1 MGVEPLDIVKAVLML
16 IAGLGTFLIGLKVMG
31 ENLETLAGDRLK
43 VFFTKISDNR
53 LLGIATGAVTTVLTQ
68 SSTATTVMV
77 VGFVNTGVMT
87 LLQATAIIMGANIG
101 TTITAYLIALQKI
114 PVAAAFSALAGAGV
128 FMQMAKNNK
137 VKNIGTIFTGVGML
151 FIGLYVMSNSMSIV
165 TVIKTADGS
174 GLLIREAILR
184 LAALPGAPIIL
195 LVFGA
200 ILTIIVQ
207 SSAGTTA
214 ILVGLCSAGAMD
226 LEPALYITLGMNVGT
241 CLTALVSSAGATTNA
256 KRASMI
262 HLLFNVIGTIIFG
275 IVLAAAGKYI
285 LQFITGIR
293 IGSDEGTV
301 ISMQIALF
309 HTIFNVTTTIV
320 LFPLMKQFTQLASL
334 IIPESKTK
342 KVNPQD
348 LIYKFKYLDDRFLS
362 TPSIAMAML
371 RKEIFAMM
379 EDAQEN
385 LQLSVSAIMAKD
397 LGRIEEFQNR
407 ETHINF
413 INKEITKYMVNISN
427 LDITYANEQE
437 IAAYYH
443 NVSDI
448 ERIGDYAENVIEY
461 AQELIKAGVDFSEP
475 CKEEITDMTNAVYQE
490 LNAVKIAFD
499 SRSLKDYDE
508 ITAYEDLVDTY
519 YNKLS
524 ENHIVRLNQGSCNA
538 EAGSIFIS
546 LIGNLER
553 IGDHAMNVAK
563 SMTNYLPLK

>member
-1 MGVEPLDIVKAVLML
+1 MDALDILKAFLML

-31 ENLETLAGDRLK
+31 ENLETLAGDKLK
-43 VFFTKISDNR
+43 VLFTKISDNKF
-53 LLGIATGAVTTVLTQ
+53 LGIATGAVTTVLTQ

-87 LLQATAIIMGANIG
+87 LIQATAIIMGANIG

-128 FMQMAKNNK
+128 FMQMAKNKK
-137 VKNIGTIFTGVGML
+137 VKNIGTIFTGVGLL
-151 FIGLYVMSNSMSIV
+151 FIGLYVMSSAMSGV
-165 TVIKTADGS
+165 TQITTSS
-174 GLLIREAILR
+174 GELLIQSAILK
-184 LAALPGAPIIL
+184 LQSLPLSSVIL
-195 LVFGA
+195 MVFGA

-214 ILVGLCSAGAMD
+214 ILVGLCSAGAME
-226 LEPALYITLGMNVGT
+226 LTPALYITLGMNVGT
-241 CLTALVSSAGATTNA
+241 CLTALVSSAGASTNA
-256 KRASMI
+256 KRASVV

-275 IVLAAAGKYI
+275 IVLAFAGEYI
-285 LQFITGIR
+285 INFIKTVR

-309 HTIFNVTTTIV
+309 HTVFNVTTTLV
-320 LFPLMKQFTQLASL
+320 LVPIMKQFTKLASL
-334 IIPESKTK
+334 IVPESKNQ

-348 LIYKFKYLDDRFLS
+348 LIYKFKYIDNRLLS

-371 RKEIFAMM
+371 RKEISAMLD
-379 EDAQEN
+379 DAQTN
-385 LQLSVSAIMAKD
+385 LELAVNAAMTKD
-397 LGRIEEFQNR
+397 LSKKEEFADR

-413 INKEITKYMVNISN
+413 VNKEITKFLVEVSN
-427 LDITYANEQE
+427 LDITYENEQE

-448 ERIGDYAENVIEY
+448 ERIGDYAENIIEY
-461 AQELIKAGVDFSEP
+461 AEELIKANVDFSED
-475 CKEEITDMTNAVYQE
+475 CKEELTDMTNAVYQE
-490 LNAVKIAFD
+490 IASTKAAFANKT
-499 SRSLKDYDE
+499 LKDYDE
-508 ITAYEDLVDTY
+508 IEAYEDLVDTY

-524 ENHIVRLNQGSCNA
+524 ENHIVRLNQGLCNA

-546 LIGNLER
+546 MIGNLER
-553 IGDHAMNVAK
+553 IGDHSMNVTK
-563 SMTNYLPLK
+563 SMMNYVAR

>member
-43 VFFTKISDNR
+43 VFFTKISDNK

-87 LLQATAIIMGANIG
+87 LIQATAIIMGANIG

-137 VKNIGTIFTGVGML
+137 VKDIGTIFTGVGML

-241 CLTALVSSAGATTNA
+241 CLTALVSSAGASTNA

-285 LQFITGIR
+285 LQFITSIR

-334 IIPESKTK
+334 IIPESKIK

-348 LIYKFKYLDDRFLS
+348 LIYKFKYLDDRFLN

-379 EDAQEN
+379 EDSQEN
-385 LQLSVSAIMAKD
+385 LQLSINAIMAKD

-499 SRSLKDYDE
+499 SRSLKDYNE
-508 ITAYEDLVDTY
+508 IIAYEDLVDTY

-563 SMTNYLPLK
+563 SMTNYLPLQ